1 MKGKIMRII
10 IDTNGNKCIK
20 IESSD
25 FNSGRGF
32 SIQTNGNL
40 PFIHKNFSIET
51 KMCNVE
57 KINYNGAKH
66 RILKNSII
74 CVAECEIMDYIT
86 EYGTPKQQM
95 KVLGYIP
102 KKG

>member
-1 MKGKIMRII
+1 MRVI

-20 IESSD
+20 IESTD

-51 KMCNVE
+51 KTCSYAVDQRSIGSADKMKDVE
-57 KINYNGAKH
+57 KINFV
-66 RILKNSII
+66 
-74 CVAECEIMDYIT
+74 VAECEIMDYIT

-95 KVLGYIP
+95 KVLGYVP
-102 KKG
+102 KKD

>member
-1 MKGKIMRII
+1 MRII

-20 IESSD
+20 IESTD

-51 KMCNVE
+51 KMRNVE
-57 KINYNGAKH
+57 KINFV
-66 RILKNSII
+66 
-74 CVAECEIMDYIT
+74 VAECEIMDYIT
-86 EYGTPKQQM
+86 EYGTPEQQM
-95 KVLGYIP
+95 KVLGFIP

>member
-1 MKGKIMRII
+1 MSLLKENRQPKLKGKIMRII

-32 SIQTNGNL
+32 SIQTLYNL
-40 PFIHKNFSIET
+40 PFIHGQFSVET
-51 KMCNVE
+51 KMSEIPKLNFC
-57 KINYNGAKH
+57 I
-66 RILKNSII
+66 
-74 CVAECEIMDYIT
+74 AECEIMDYIT

-102 KKG
+102 KKD

>member
-1 MKGKIMRII
+1 MRII

-20 IESSD
+20 IESTD

-32 SIQTNGNL
+32 SIQTNGNF
-40 PFIHKNFSIET
+40 PFIHKNFSVST
-51 KMCNVE
+51 KMKDVE
-57 KINYNGAKH
+57 KIDV
-66 RILKNSII
+66 

-95 KVLGYIP
+95 KVLGYSP

>member
-1 MKGKIMRII
+1 MRII

-20 IESSD
+20 IESTD

-51 KMCNVE
+51 KSKDMK
-57 KINYNGAKH
+57 KIDV
-66 RILKNSII
+66 

>member
-1 MKGKIMRII
+1 MRII

-20 IESSD
+20 IESAD

-51 KMCNVE
+51 KMKQVE
-57 KINYNGAKH
+57 KINFV
-66 RILKNSII
+66 
-74 CVAECEIMDYIT
+74 VAECEIMDYIK
-86 EYGTPKQQM
+86 EYGTHKQQM
-95 KVLGYIP
+95 KVLGFIP
-102 KKG
+102 KKD